1 MAKYIAV
8 HHVIL
13 PGGPVLPGEALP
25 DDDAAKLSEAKIERL
40 LKLGAIREA
49 APGAAEA
56 EAPAEDETEEERER
70 RLARENYAQQ
80 LENNGYGPDGNPVPD
95 DAEEPE
101 DEFGEE
107 PEAPEIDV
115 MDGIVRDEEPARRR
129 KPSRPE
135 SAEGGKRSEGA
146 GNQEPPH
153 R

>member
-13 PGGPVLPGEALP
+13 PGGPALPGEDLRA
-25 DDDAAKLSEAKIERL
+25 DDVAKLGEAKTERL

-56 EAPAEDETEEERER
+56 EAPAEAETEEERDR

-80 LENNGYGPDGNPVPD
+80 LEKNGYGPDGNPIPD

-101 DEFGEE
+101 DEPGEE

-115 MDGIVRDEEPARRR
+115 MDGIVRDEEAAPQPEAP
-129 KPSRPE
+129 KPPKKR
-135 SAEGGKRSEGA
+135 GGRGKTK
-146 GNQEPPH
+146 
-153 R
+153 